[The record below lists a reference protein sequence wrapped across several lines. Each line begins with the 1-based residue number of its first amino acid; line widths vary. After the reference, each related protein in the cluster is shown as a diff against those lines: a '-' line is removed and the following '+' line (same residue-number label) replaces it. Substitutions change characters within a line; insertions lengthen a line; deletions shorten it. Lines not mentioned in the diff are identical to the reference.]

1 MQDMLYYQRSG
12 RMGALGLPLMLGFGV
27 GMGALLGIPYAYAVH
42 YCPLIYVNFLI
53 TMAFG
58 FAIGMAVN
66 IGARTGKVRN
76 LGMVML
82 AGLISGLAA
91 EYVSWVGYVHAV
103 AQNPV
108 WVWSPGEL
116 QAYIEVINAQG
127 VWSIKSSTPTGYVLG
142 AVWLVEAGI
151 LVGMAVWLPR
161 SGIGSTPFNEQT
173 GTWADT
179 VVAYG
184 PFQLTGELHALTSR
198 LEAGDTAAV
207 NELARA
213 PASASSFHHCVITS
227 CADDDQFTLLSL
239 EAISRTYDDKG
250 KEQLTKRTLLK
261 HLFITP
267 AMRKAIEAKA
277 VEPKAAEPVA
287 AAANVVAPEKPAGE
301 SV

>member
-1 MQDMLYYQRSG
+1 MHDMLYYQRSG

-27 GMGALLGIPYAYAVH
+27 GMGALLGVPYAYAVH
-42 YCPLIYVNFLI
+42 YCPLIYINLFI

-66 IGARTGKVRN
+66 VGARTGKVRN

-82 AGLISGLAA
+82 AGLISGLAG

-103 AQNPV
+103 VKNSG
-108 WVWSPGEL
+108 WVWSPAEL

-142 AVWLVEAGI
+142 AAWLVEAGI
-151 LVGMAVWLPR
+151 VVGMAVWLPR
-161 SGIGSTPFNEQT
+161 SGIGSIPFNEQT
-173 GTWADT
+173 GTWADIVT
-179 VVAYG
+179 AYG
-184 PFQLTGELHALTSR
+184 PFRLTGELHALTSR
-198 LEAGDTAAV
+198 LEAGDTAAI
-207 NELARA
+207 NELELA
-213 PASASSFHHCVITS
+213 PASASSFHQCVITS
-227 CADDDQFTLLSL
+227 CVDDDQFTLLSL
-239 EAISRTYDDKG
+239 EAISRAFDDKG

-277 VEPKAAEPVA
+277 VAPVA
-287 AAANVVAPEKPAGE
+287 TAPTAPAP
-301 SV
+301 